1 MYWLNEQAEVKACWF
16 AVELG
21 VEPGPGGRE
30 HKDEKNRAQRKDN
43 ERHCHYPRTFKRMT
57 DRPLACVP
65 NGDAL
70 RCCCSFSGVEL
81 RWAHRLEVCVPSG
94 TKKNVDHLPSHIQ
107 RGENHSGKHQV
118 MWQRRDG
125 PMCRA
130 VQDFF
135 LRPPA
140 RKEEGNAAQ
149 IHHAD
154 GVSEER
160 HRHDPAQAAHFA
172 DVLFMMKSVNDG
184 ASTEK
189 EQRFEKA
196 MRDQMHDP
204 GRDTTDTER
213 DHHQA
218 KLRDG

>member
-1 MYWLNEQAEVKACWF
+1 WF
-16 AVELG
+16 AVEIG
-21 VEPGPGGRE
+21 VEPGPGRRE
-30 HKDEKNRAQRKDN
+30 HEDEKNRAQRKDN
-43 ERHCHYPRTFKRMT
+43 ERHRYHPRTFVR
-57 DRPLACVP
+57 
-65 NGDAL
+65 GDVL
-70 RCCCSFSGVEL
+70 RCCRSFRGVEL
-81 RWAHRLEVCVPSG
+81 RWAHRLEVRVPSR
-94 TKKNVDHLPSHIQ
+94 TKKNVDYLPSHVQ
-107 RGENHSGKHQV
+107 GGESHSGQHQV
-118 MWQRRDG
+118 MWQGGDG

-135 LRPPA
+135 LCPAA

-160 HRHDPAQAAHFA
+160 YRHDPAQAAHFA
-172 DVLFMMKSVNDG
+172 DVLFMIKSMNDG

-189 EQRFEKA
+189 EQRFEKP

-204 GRDTTDTER
+204 SRDTTDTER